1 MSADHVPLLPGNA
14 TKLELLFSEIGDPL
28 AALADRYDDIRAAD
42 VNTPP
47 QFLPWLV
54 WEYGLGELSPYLPNL
69 TSLISEGLRWQRV
82 RGTPA
87 AIYRALGW
95 LGCSGAVIDD
105 QTRRKRWNR
114 FQLQLS
120 RVRDADFPDLPRIN
134 GVVDLS
140 PPFRSKFFRGFRGY
154 DVPPTEGSWTRGSGA
169 LGSNYSGVRVE
180 TDKAKWSFGRTY
192 DATYTLSETPLRAL
206 GIWLPVVA
214 SGGTW
219 ATDGRLW
226 VNANVPWAY
235 PAVSARYT
243 ALATALA
250 AKVAYVQFRDGA
262 GGIIGYARA
271 TSRPVRSVVS
281 GGDYVFAASRY
292 TAEAGNFE
300 AVLIRARTGFGDGNG
315 QTAASM
321 RLVFDPVLAPGVGP
335 GKLWLAPSE
344 ASGGIA
350 LDPVA
355 VNIPFGLTVR
365 EHARFLVGFTNTS
378 NNTQQPLGLLLAITG
393 A

>member
-1 MSADHVPLLPGNA
+1 MAEHVGLLPRNA
-14 TKLELLFSEIGDPL
+14 TKMELLLSEVGDPL

-42 VNTPP
+42 INTPP

-69 TSLISEGLRWQRV
+69 TDLISEGLRWQRV

-95 LGCSGAVIDD
+95 LGYTGTVVDD

-114 FQLQLS
+114 FQVRLG
-120 RVRDADFPDLPRIN
+120 RVRDADLPDLSRIN

-140 PPFRSKFFRGFRGY
+140 PPFRSQFFRGFRDY
-154 DVPPTEGSWTRGSGA
+154 DIAPTEGSWTRGSGA
-169 LGSNYSGVRVE
+169 LGSNYSGVRIE
-180 TDKAKWSFGRTY
+180 AGKAKWSFGRTY
-192 DATYTLSETPLRAL
+192 DAAYTLSETPLRAL

-219 ATDGRLW
+219 STDNRLW
-226 VNANVPWAY
+226 VTANVPWAY

-250 AKVAYVQFRDGA
+250 AKTAYVQFRASSGA
-262 GGIIGYARA
+262 VIGYARA
-271 TSRPVRSVVS
+271 TSRPVRSVIT
-281 GGDYVFAASRY
+281 GGDYVFGASRY
-292 TAEAGNFE
+292 TADAGSFE
-300 AVLIRARTGFGDGNG
+300 AVVIRARTGFGDGDG
-315 QTAASM
+315 QTAATM
-321 RLVFDPVLAPGVGP
+321 RLVFDPILAPGIGP

-344 ASGGIA
+344 ASGGVA
-350 LDPVA
+350 LDPIA
-355 VNIPFGLTVR
+355 VNIPFGKTVR
-365 EHARFLVGFTNTS
+365 EHARFVVSFTNTS